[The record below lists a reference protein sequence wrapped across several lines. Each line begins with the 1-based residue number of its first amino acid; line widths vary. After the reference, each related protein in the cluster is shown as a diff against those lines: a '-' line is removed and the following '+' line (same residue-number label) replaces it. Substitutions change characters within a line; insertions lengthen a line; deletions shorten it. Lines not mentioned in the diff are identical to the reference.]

1 VSGHLSA
8 LHPLVGTESTGSGAE
23 MIDEILRKSNDE
35 YMVSMFQYAQVSIQK
50 VLGVT
55 LSISSLI

>member
-1 VSGHLSA
+1 
-8 LHPLVGTESTGSGAE
+8 